1 MQDNLFL
8 AIFIMAL
15 ANLLTRA
22 FPFIFFH
29 KKEPHPTIRFIS
41 DFFPPIIMTILVFY
55 TLSEVNFTI
64 APYGAKEIISI
75 IFTTLLHTRFNN
87 YLISIFGGTIF
98 YMYLIH

>member
-1 MQDNLFL
+1 MQDNVFL
-8 AIFIMAL
+8 AILIMAL

-22 FPFIFFH
+22 FPFIFFN
-29 KKEPHPTIRFIS
+29 KKEPHPTIRFIA

-55 TLSEVNFTI
+55 TLSGIDFTM

-75 IFTTLLHTRFNN
+75 IFTALLHIRFNN

-98 YMYLIH
+98 YMWLMQ